1 MSTSYLPVCRS
12 VICYNTLFFLVIFVI
27 TSESLFLNFTQD
39 WTDFHQMQTKFAMEF
54 WKLAKYLILT
64 KSKQKHD

>member
-1 MSTSYLPVCRS
+1 M
-12 VICYNTLFFLVIFVI
+12 VIFVI
-27 TSESLFLNFTQD
+27 TSEILFLNFTQG